1 MKGKHYMTTTKRTG
15 TPSVSRRNQVIKWAE
30 EELLTRAGK
39 AIDEGKLLS
48 WDTVEKLIAAEIK
61 TLVEP
66 VKGLVEHLTGHRTY
80 FSQHALGVD
89 SRGFEAKL
97 FYSAISTK
105 AATAIKAK
113 VAEVKKAAHEADL
126 RRRNLTWYERQ
137 HGRTSYTNG
146 EQLPVEL
153 VGQLIQA
160 YNTYKTELM
169 IAKDEDAIAA
179 IVGRVSGHT
188 FGK

>member
-1 MKGKHYMTTTKRTG
+1 MTTTKRTG

-30 EELLTRAGK
+30 EELVTRAGK
-39 AIDEGKLLS
+39 ALDEGTVLS
-48 WDTVEKLIAAEIK
+48 WDTVEKLVAAEIT

-66 VKGLVEHLTGHRTY
+66 IKGLVEHLTSNRHLGQSLSD
-80 FSQHALGVD
+80 FSQYALGAG
-89 SRGFEAKL
+89 SREGEAEL
-97 FYSAISTK
+97 FYAVISTK

-113 VAEVKKAAHEADL
+113 VAEVKKANHEADL

-137 HGRTSYTNG
+137 HGRNRYTNG
-146 EQLPVEL
+146 EQLPAEL
-153 VGQLIQA
+153 VEQLTHA
-160 YNTYKTELM
+160 YTMYKTELM

-188 FGK
+188 FGR

>member
-1 MKGKHYMTTTKRTG
+1 MTTTKRTG

-30 EELLTRAGK
+30 EELVTRAGK
-39 AIDEGKLLS
+39 ALDEGNVLS
-48 WDTVEKLIAAEIK
+48 WDTVEKLVAAEIK

-66 VKGLVEHLTGHRTY
+66 IKGLVEHLTGHRSY
-80 FSQHALGVD
+80 FSQHALGTD
-89 SRGFEAKL
+89 SREDEAGL
-97 FYSAISTK
+97 FYAAISTK

-113 VAEVKKAAHEADL
+113 VAAVKKANHEADL
-126 RRRNLTWYERQ
+126 RRQNLTWYERQ
-137 HGRTSYTNG
+137 HGRSTYTNG
-146 EQLPVEL
+146 ERLPAEL
-153 VGQLIQA
+153 VEQLTQA
-160 YNTYKTELM
+160 YTTYKTELM